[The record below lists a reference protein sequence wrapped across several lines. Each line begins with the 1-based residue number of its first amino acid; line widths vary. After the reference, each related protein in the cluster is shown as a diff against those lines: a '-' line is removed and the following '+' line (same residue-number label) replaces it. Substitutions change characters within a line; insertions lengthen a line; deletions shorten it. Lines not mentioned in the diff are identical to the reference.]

1 MRRTRISSQTVRP
14 PLAAASGAGATEV
27 PRYNQP
33 IPQLDG
39 TGPIG
44 PGRSLIDPPP
54 RMSETPAF
62 RLKGSLVTLTVLKP
76 LGTDLAAIDSGL
88 AARVAQAPALFDRAP
103 LLIDLTDL
111 AHAAALDLPGLRALT
126 ARLGFVPVAVRGGG
140 EAVASQAAALGLGV
154 IGEGRVPVDPEA
166 ASPAV
171 PDEPPPSAA
180 QAGQAATTPPAAP
193 TTRLVTQP
201 VRSGQQVYSRG
212 DLIVLAPVS
221 PGAELLAEGHIHVY
235 GPLRGRAL
243 AGLRGD
249 TGARI
254 YCRALEAELI
264 AVAGCFQVAD
274 DIDPALRGQ
283 PAQVYLDGEDLVTAA
298 L

>member
-1 MRRTRISSQTVRP
+1 M
-14 PLAAASGAGATEV
+14 A
-27 PRYNQP
+27 
-33 IPQLDG
+33 
-39 TGPIG
+39 
-44 PGRSLIDPPP
+44 
-54 RMSETPAF
+54 ETPAF
-62 RLKGSLVTLTVLKP
+62 RLKGSLITLTVLKP
-76 LGTDLAAIDSGL
+76 LGTDLTAIDSGL

-111 AHAAALDLPGLRALT
+111 ADAAALDLPGLRALT

-140 EAVASQAAALGLGV
+140 EVVASQAAALGLGV
-154 IGEGRVPVDPEA
+154 LGEGRAPVEPE
-166 ASPAV
+166 PAPPPA

-180 QAGQAATTPPAAP
+180 QIAAATTAAP

-212 DLIVLAPVS
+212 DLVVLAPVS

-249 TGARI
+249 TTARI

-274 DIDPALRGQ
+274 DIDPALRGR

>member
-1 MRRTRISSQTVRP
+1 M
-14 PLAAASGAGATEV
+14 A
-27 PRYNQP
+27 
-33 IPQLDG
+33 
-39 TGPIG
+39 
-44 PGRSLIDPPP
+44 
-54 RMSETPAF
+54 ETPAF

-111 AHAAALDLPGLRALT
+111 ADAAALDLPGLRALT

-140 EAVASQAAALGLGV
+140 EAAASQAAALGLGV
-154 IGEGRVPVDPEA
+154 LGEGRAPVEPE
-166 ASPAV
+166 PAPPPV

-180 QAGQAATTPPAAP
+180 HIAAATATAAP
-193 TTRLVTQP
+193 TTRLITQP

-221 PGAELLAEGHIHVY
+221 AGAELLAEGHIHVY

-274 DIDPALRGQ
+274 DIDPALRGR